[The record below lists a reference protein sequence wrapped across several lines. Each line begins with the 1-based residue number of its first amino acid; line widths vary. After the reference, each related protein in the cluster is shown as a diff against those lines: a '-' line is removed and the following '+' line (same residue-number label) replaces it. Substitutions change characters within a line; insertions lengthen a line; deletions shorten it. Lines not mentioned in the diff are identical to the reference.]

1 MWDVVMARTDSGWAR
16 PYNCLLTWLTA
27 RTCYMCYMVS
37 QGDEGRPRGYWGPH
51 LQPGVVWP
59 AGHCRDCWRNLWR
72 FLFKNSLLH
81 ISKEYI
87 NIYTY
92 NTYIYI
98 NIFGNSPV
106 SFWAV
111 ACLRG
116 VSSHVAPWCGV
127 MVLMLVHCSVH
138 CCVDFSLRQTRRG
151 RREETRPPT
160 WWLHTHTGP
169 PHWHTDQQH
178 EDLPPS
184 KLVASRYKVPL
195 ALPSW
200 PVPSGAGRHG
210 DDPLLLGGLWL
221 LSHWPHAH
229 HVYLCPQ
236 DVSQEET
243 FA

>member
-1 MWDVVMARTDSGWAR
+1 MSVFVNPSRIPGFHYANWQILE
-16 PYNCLLTWLTA
+16 NCLKMDIFYQFEHSKGNNTLYIW
-27 RTCYMCYMVS
+27 
-37 QGDEGRPRGYWGPH
+37 
-51 LQPGVVWP
+51 
-59 AGHCRDCWRNLWR
+59 CRDVSWK
-72 FLFKNSLLH
+72 FEQKKNFWNFFCYVYRGKYH
-81 ISKEYI
+81 IQHIHIHKYF
-87 NIYTY
+87 
-92 NTYIYI
+92 
-98 NIFGNSPV
+98 FGNSPV